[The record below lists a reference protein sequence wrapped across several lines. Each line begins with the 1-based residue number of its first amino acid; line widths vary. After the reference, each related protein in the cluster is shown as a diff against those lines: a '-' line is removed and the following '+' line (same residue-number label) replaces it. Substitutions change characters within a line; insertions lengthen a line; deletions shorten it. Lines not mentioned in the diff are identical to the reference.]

1 MGFFSLKSL
10 FVMIRSIAL
19 VLRSLCLLC
28 IVPFESR
35 AQINW
40 IDITKEQGLPQGIE
54 AFRDA
59 GNSTTSESRFYLVVD
74 PKNPFIQFETLLV
87 PTKDQVNT
95 LATTY
100 GYLAAING
108 GYFDLT
114 NNTSYSSVITNGNV
128 RSRNVTALTRNGKS
142 YPVIRSLFHL
152 DQSLNPGIHWVYH
165 YSLAASDVFSFTTP
179 LPYAQTSDPL
189 PVPSQQSGTR
199 LQNLNMA
206 IGGGPVLVRNGT
218 VNITYNQ
225 EIFWGS
231 GVDRN
236 AERERT
242 AIGYRAD
249 GKIVLFVSTINM
261 SLDQT
266 AETMIAL
273 GCTHAMNLDGG
284 GSSALSLNKKT
295 WVTSG
300 RSVPSIVG
308 IKYTGTSTSI
318 KQDEPSEVPESF
330 TLNPPYP
337 NPFNPHLKI
346 NYTLHESQQ
355 IQVKI
360 LDLLGR
366 PLRTLIQPE
375 WKPAGHYEL
384 EWNADTLASGIYLVV
399 LESRTS
405 DLNHKAVR
413 QYQKV
418 TLLK

>member
-1 MGFFSLKSL
+1 
-10 FVMIRSIAL
+10 MIRSCAI
-19 VLRSLCLLC
+19 VVVSFCLIC
-28 IVPFESR
+28 VGHIESH

-40 IDITKEQGLPQGIE
+40 IDVTKELGLPQGIE

-59 GNSTTSESRFYLVVD
+59 GNSTTSESRFYLVID
-74 PKNPFIQFETLLV
+74 PKNPLIQFETVLV

-95 LATTY
+95 LANTY
-100 GYLAAING
+100 GYVAAING

-114 NNTSYSSVITNGNV
+114 NNTSYSTVITAGNI

-142 YPVIRSLFHL
+142 YPVVRSLFHL
-152 DQSLNPGIHWVYH
+152 DQARNPGIHWVYH
-165 YSLAASDVFSFTTP
+165 YSLAASDVYHFTSP

-206 IGGGPVLVRNGT
+206 IGGGPVLVRNGA

-273 GCTHAMNLDGG
+273 GCTQAMNLDGG

-295 WVTSG
+295 LATSG

-308 IKYTGTSTSI
+308 IKYTGTSTSDT
-318 KQDEPSEVPESF
+318 QDEPSEVPESF

-360 LDLLGR
+360 LDLMGR
-366 PLRTLIQPE
+366 SLRTLLQPE
-375 WKPAGHYEL
+375 WKHAGHYEL

-399 LESRTS
+399 LESNVS
-405 DLNHKAVR
+405 ENNHNTIVR